1 MEIYIQELNDYKKAP
16 MELLLLADPSEKA
29 VKDYLNRGK
38 CYVAY
43 YNEKIVGVYVLID
56 TRPLTMELV
65 NIAVDENYQNNGI
78 AKTMIKDAVSRC
90 KKEKIKVLEVGTGNS
105 SIQQLQLY
113 QRCGFRITGIDK
125 DFFKIHYNEE
135 IYENKIQ
142 CIDMIRLS
150 MNINRD

>member
-1 MEIYIQELNDYKKAP
+1 MDICIQEISDYKKVP
-16 MELLLLADPSEKA
+16 MELLLLADPSES
-29 VKDYLNRGK
+29 VVRDYLNRGS
-38 CYVAY
+38 CYIAEY
-43 YNEKIVGVYVLID
+43 KEKIVGVYVLIY

-65 NIAVDENYQNNGI
+65 YIAVDKDYQNNGI
-78 AKTMIKDAVSRC
+78 AKKMIKDAIDRC

-105 SIQQLQLY
+105 SIKQLQLY

-125 DFFKIHYNEE
+125 DFFKIHYEEE

-150 MNINRD
+150 LYL

>member
-1 MEIYIQELNDYKKAP
+1 MDICIQEISDYKKVP
-16 MELLLLADPSEKA
+16 MELLLLADPSES
-29 VKDYLNRGK
+29 VIRDYLNRGS
-38 CYVAY
+38 CYIAKY
-43 YNEKIVGVYVLID
+43 KEKIVGVYVLIY

-65 NIAVDENYQNNGI
+65 NIAVDEYYQNNGI
-78 AKTMIKDAVSRC
+78 AKKMIKDAIDRC

-105 SIQQLQLY
+105 SIKQLQLY

-125 DFFKIHYNEE
+125 DFFKIHYEEE

-150 MNINRD
+150 LHL

>member
-1 MEIYIQELNDYKKAP
+1 MDICIKELNDYKKAP
-16 MELLLLADPSEKA
+16 IKLLLLADPSENA

-43 YNEKIVGVYVLID
+43 YNEKMVGVYVLID

-65 NIAVDENYQNNGI
+65 NIAVDEDYQNNGI
-78 AKTMIKDAVSRC
+78 GKIMINDALDRC
-90 KKEKIKVLEVGTGNS
+90 REKNIKVVEVGTGNS
-105 SIQQLQLY
+105 SISQLQLY

-125 DFFKIHYNEE
+125 DFFKIHYKEE
-135 IYENKIQ
+135 IFENKIQ

-150 MNINRD
+150 INL

>member
-1 MEIYIQELNDYKKAP
+1 MDICIQEISDYKKAP
-16 MELLLLADPSEKA
+16 MKLLLLADPSEKS

-38 CYVAY
+38 CYIAY
-43 YNEKIVGVYVLID
+43 CDENIVGVYVLID

-65 NIAVDENYQNNGI
+65 NIAVDEKHQNNGI
-78 AKTMIKDAVSRC
+78 AKKMIKDAINRC
-90 KKEKIKVLEVGTGNS
+90 KDKKIKVLEVGTGNS
-105 SIQQLQLY
+105 SIKQLQLY

-150 MNINRD
+150 MNM